1 MIIITKKKK
10 SRIISN
16 LAGYKRLKKPMLNK
30 GDTLVQDYGYT
41 IETKT
46 QYGTNTLW
54 KPLPKNYKLKG
65 KIISKKESQFQGKKA
80 FELTVE
86 RISKSPK
93 EKRMRKN
100 YVVWQWK
107 DGTLM
112 K

>member
-1 MIIITKKKK
+1 VIKIKK
-10 SRIISN
+10 ISN
-16 LAGYKRLKKPMLNK
+16 VSGYKRLKKPMLNK
-30 GDTLVQDYGYT
+30 GDTLTQDYGYT
-41 IETKT
+41 IETKRRIGS
-46 QYGTNTLW
+46 GTDTLW

-65 KIISKKESQFQGKKA
+65 KIISKKESQYQGKKA

-93 EKRMRKN
+93 DKRMRKN
-100 YVVWQWK
+100 YLVWQWK